1 LRLQFKKEVGLL
13 LIAISLFMVG
23 TFLYS
28 HQTAATEAT
37 ILAASINYPYRSL
50 ALAFVGIGFA
60 SMVIASVS
68 YSRKTKNSAKIELAA
83 QNCSHKQPNH
93 ISAKECDN

>member
-23 TFLYS
+23 TFLYTYQS
-28 HQTAATEAT
+28 ATSEAT

-50 ALAFVGIGFA
+50 ALAFVGVGFT
-60 SMVIASVS
+60 SMVVASIS
-68 YSRKTKNSAKIELAA
+68 YSRKAKNLSKIELAA
-83 QNCSHKQPNH
+83 
-93 ISAKECDN
+93 